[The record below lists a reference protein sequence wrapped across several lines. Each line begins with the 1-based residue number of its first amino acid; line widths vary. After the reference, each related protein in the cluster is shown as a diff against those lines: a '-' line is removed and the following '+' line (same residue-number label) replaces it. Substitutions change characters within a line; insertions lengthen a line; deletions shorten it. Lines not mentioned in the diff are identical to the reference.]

1 MTPSRPGGRNRE
13 RAFGISVGAVLC
25 AIALLLAWSG
35 RVMRAEVVG
44 TVGVVLVV
52 FGYLRPS
59 LLKRPSD
66 AWWAFATVL
75 GWVNARVLLSLAFF
89 LLLTPL
95 GLIWKLTG
103 KDPLARSRKT
113 WPGWSTYP
121 ARYRSP
127 RHFDRMF

>member
-44 TVGVVLVV
+44 TVGVGLVV

-66 AWWAFATVL
+66 AWWAFAPVL

-89 LLLTPL
+89 LLLTRL

-103 KDPLARSRKT
+103 
-113 WPGWSTYP
+113 
-121 ARYRSP
+121 
-127 RHFDRMF
+127 